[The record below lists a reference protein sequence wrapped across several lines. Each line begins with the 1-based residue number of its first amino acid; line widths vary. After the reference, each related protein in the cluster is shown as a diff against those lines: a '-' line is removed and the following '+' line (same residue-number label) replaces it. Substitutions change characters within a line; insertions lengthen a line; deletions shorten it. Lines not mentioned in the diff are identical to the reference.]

1 MNFDDLKSAWN
12 SDSGNNIEV
21 PKNLESLKEAQT
33 PIDKVKKNLRLE
45 LWLNAA
51 FLVIFFALP
60 FMVDRLTPMSTI
72 LYYTILIMTIMPMG
86 YYFVNFYKFYGRINK
101 LTLDTKSNLDNVYFE
116 LKHFTEIYKVMQHF
130 ISPNFFLLGFILGI
144 GPKIGKML
152 ERLLTVKDFHND
164 GLILGAIILSAFLL
178 GLTGFF
184 FYINAYINYLYGKHL
199 KQLEKIRE
207 GLKEE

>member
-12 SDSGNNIEV
+12 SDSGNNIEI
-21 PKNLESLKEAQT
+21 PKNLESLKEAQS
-33 PIDKVKKNLRLE
+33 PIDKVKKNLRME

-60 FMVDRLTPMSTI
+60 FMVDRLIPMSTI

-86 YYFVNFYKFYGRINK
+86 YYFINFYKFYGRINK
-101 LTLDTKSNLDNVYFE
+101 LTFDTKSNLDNAYFE

-152 ERLLTVKDFHND
+152 EKLVTVKDFDND
-164 GLILGAIILSAFLL
+164 GLILGAIILGAFLL

-207 GLKEE
+207 SLKEE